1 MQTILMIILRKQ
13 IDGLMYSWTIYRDG
27 RTVQAF
33 FGVDEPWMLDED
45 INEKTKELFTF
56 RFQARRRMQELIS
69 EKQADGYEEE
79 VGPDPIPSRKEKFSF
94 RRRMMFLAYS
104 LIGAGLFPILTPW
117 SLSPYVILML
127 AVLPFIM
134 SLTSGNMLPFWAKAV
149 CFISYVLINTSYKEA
164 PDVQYLDS
172 GLLIA
177 TGVFLYVYMTVKRQR
192 IESQK

>member
-1 MQTILMIILRKQ
+1 MIILRKQ
-13 IDGLMYSWTIYRDG
+13 IDSLMYSWTIYRDG
-27 RTVQAF
+27 RTVEAS
-33 FGVDEPWMLDED
+33 FGVGKPWMLDED
-45 INEKTKELFTF
+45 IHENTEERFSF
-56 RFQARRRMQELIS
+56 RYQARRRVQELIA

-79 VGPDPIPSRKEKFSF
+79 VSPDPIPSRKEKFSF
-94 RRRMMFLAYS
+94 RRRMMFLAYG

-134 SLTSGNMLPFWAKAV
+134 SLTSGKMLPFWVKAV
-149 CFISYVLINTSYKEA
+149 CFISYVLIDISYKEA
-164 PDVQYLDS
+164 LDVQYLDA

>member
-1 MQTILMIILRKQ
+1 VKGRQTILMIILRKQ

-27 RTVQAF
+27 RTVHAS
-33 FGVDEPWMLDED
+33 FGVDKPWMLDED
-45 INEKTKELFTF
+45 IHENTEDRFSF
-56 RFQARRRMQELIS
+56 HFQARRWMQELIA

-79 VGPDPIPSRKEKFSF
+79 VSPDSRPSRKEKFSF

-127 AVLPFIM
+127 ALLPFIM
-134 SLTSGNMLPFWAKAV
+134 SLTSGNMLPFWVKAV

-164 PDVQYLDS
+164 SDV
-172 GLLIA
+172 
-177 TGVFLYVYMTVKRQR
+177 
-192 IESQK
+192 